1 MAITLI
7 AVEVKEKSMKRLIQK
22 VTNEHEAVLQAMMV
36 GEWKDYFTTLQ
47 VLLADL
53 VRKELAVFEQEGS
66 EHFIPSCL
74 IHKGKKYTFREKAWV
89 EGDSVALYG
98 IGSDHYLS
106 DFKRET
112 MEYLEEKNIKIKN

>member
-7 AVEVKEKSMKRLIQK
+7 AVEVKEKSMKKVIQK
-22 VTNEHEAVLQAMMV
+22 VTHEHENTLQSIMV

-47 VLLADL
+47 ITLAEL
-53 VRKELAVFEQEGS
+53 VRNELTVFEQEGS

-74 IHKGKKYTFREKAWV
+74 IHKGKKYMFREKAWV
-89 EGDSVALYG
+89 EGDSVVLFG

-106 DFKRET
+106 DFQRET
-112 MEYLEEKNIKIKN
+112 KEYLEESNMKIKN